1 MSAHLELLSDEERAR
16 ASAIELWLDGYGSP
30 SGRRSMES
38 SLRAIA
44 RAALGTSRD
53 AAVRLESFPWELLA
67 DHTFFN
73 EIEAHVVSRFGRQHA
88 GKYVIAMRALL
99 RSLAKSGVAD
109 YGAAARTL
117 SMNKIHQST
126 TDPIPLSFTTTDLWS
141 ILRRCRQDS
150 SPTKGRR
157 DLAVIS
163 VGASTGARRS
173 ELVHVEFGDL
183 DCRTRTVGLWV
194 KGGGRR
200 TASLHVGTMEHLE
213 YWLDLRG
220 EGAGPLFPSLRK
232 GGYIGE
238 QPMSDHQYWKML
250 HQRSEEAGVDP
261 VISPHDLRRWYVS
274 SLLDGGVDVFQVMRS
289 VGHRRVDT
297 TFRYDRR
304 PQNRLREVVDSLDLP
319 GLVDLEPDGD

>member
-1 MSAHLELLSDEERAR
+1 
-16 ASAIELWLDGYGSP
+16 
-30 SGRRSMES
+30 MES
-38 SLRAIA
+38 SLRAVM
-44 RAALGTSRD
+44 RAALGVERD
-53 AAVRLESFPWELLA
+53 SAVRLESFPWELLA
-67 DHTFFN
+67 DHTFFV
-73 EIEAHVVSRFGRQHA
+73 EITARITSRFGRQHA

-99 RSLAKSGVAD
+99 RSLATSGHAD
-109 YGAAARTL
+109 YAAATQTL
-117 SMNKIHQST
+117 SMNKVYQST
-126 TDPIPLSFTTTDLWS
+126 SDPAPLSFTTTDLWS
-141 ILRRCRQDS
+141 ILRRCRQDA

-157 DLAVIS
+157 DLAIIS

-173 ELVHVEFGDL
+173 ELVHVELADL
-183 DCRTRTVGLWV
+183 DRRHRTVGLWV
-194 KGGGRR
+194 KGGGKR

-250 HQRSEEAGVDP
+250 HQRSEEAEVNP
-261 VISPHDLRRWYVS
+261 VISPHDLRRWFVS

-289 VGHRRVDT
+289 VGHKRVDT

-304 PQNRLREVVDSLDLP
+304 SQNRLRDVVDSLDLP
-319 GLVDLEPDGD
+319 GLVDLESDED

>member
-1 MSAHLELLSDEERAR
+1 MNVHLQLLSDDERNR
-16 ASAIELWLDGYGSP
+16 AEAIELWLEGYGSP

-38 SLRAIA
+38 SLRAIV
-44 RAALGTSRD
+44 RAAFGIDRD
-53 AAVRLESFPWELLA
+53 AAVRLETFPWEELA
-67 DHTFFN
+67 DYTFFN

-88 GKYVIAMRALL
+88 SKYVIAMRALL
-99 RSLAKSGVAD
+99 RSLATSGHAN

-117 SMNKIHQST
+117 SLNKVHQST
-126 TDPIPLSFTTTDLWS
+126 TDPIPLSFTTTDLWN
-141 ILRRCRQDS
+141 ILRRCRQDA
-150 SPTKGRR
+150 SPAKGRR

-163 VGASTGARRS
+163 AGASTGARRS
-173 ELVHVEFGDL
+173 ELVQVELSDL
-183 DCRTRTVGLWV
+183 DRRNRTVGLWV

-200 TASLHVGTMEHLE
+200 TASLHVGTIEHLE

-238 QPMSDHQYWKML
+238 RPMSDHQYWKML

-274 SLLDGGVDVFQVMRS
+274 SLLDSGVDVFQVMRS
-289 VGHRRVDT
+289 VGHKRVDT

-304 PQNRLREVVDSLDLP
+304 SQNKLRDLVDGLDLP
-319 GLVDLEPDGD
+319 GLTDLEPQED